1 MNRTVGIDTS
11 KVIDKYKLFWQY
23 PVITEEEFYN
33 QNSNDSNYLGF
44 PWATVIDKQYNLD
57 IIYNILKSTLSD
69 SDRSMRGLYTCCQHI
84 YFKKLANLWN
94 KLGID
99 IVYTPHK
106 VLGED
111 KITLDGGNEIKLK
124 SCPLYAVNYE
134 NGSLCRSNKDKNI
147 KANFIG
153 AYQSENYISDI
164 RLKLF
169 ELNKGNGH
177 NTGWGNLT
185 EKEGGS
191 ILIINTGEWHFNKIV
206 YSKTQNKNKEYPD
219 TAGDNSIHR
228 QKTEFYNNV
237 LNNSVYT
244 LSPSGAGPNS
254 IRFWEALSVGSIPIL
269 LADTLE
275 LPTLPNNELNWD
287 NAIIRVKE
295 SDVHKIPSI
304 IYNINKEETK
314 RKSIECMK
322 IYDFLRNNYIAKK
335 NINTPKCTEYIKNK
349 NIIHYCCGSYDIG
362 DFGGVARYD
371 YQLKTVFPNRVFFR
385 GPQQKNEMLSY
396 LNKLND
402 PSNIIVFTD
411 NHLACDIPNEFFVF
425 LVHHGCARTTAKFN
439 PDWEEPWKS
448 LCCKGQ
454 DLMLDIRDPNNTQ
467 IITISQSCTDDFIS
481 YYGDKYNKFKR
492 HKILHSSELDEVKD
506 LPFHKDP
513 PLRGDEHAVL
523 DKEKNKII
531 KVLGNW
537 NHIKKGKHIIPKIVD
552 KETRFDMIQ
561 LSIFPTQSVSINDS
575 DSKRNSNIN
584 KYNENKKQIY
594 NMVDV
599 FLQLSNSEGNSYAT
613 LDALACGIP
622 VVSTKVGLFYKDVP
636 NNCFVSLDTNKLKP
650 GEEDINYILE
660 RLDYAYNNRKELSL
674 NAKKWYTRTY
684 SFSNWKYK
692 MIELVMSYAGATGT
706 TGKGTTF
713 NSLISTT
720 NTTGGIE
727 KVYRDNFKGFFEIY
741 NQTYYNNNGG
751 MCSCDMFT
759 LYLTLKILNPKIVI
773 ESGVWNGLSTKL
785 IRETMGSS
793 TIIIC
798 IDPREVPPEMNG
810 GWRDTSKNTIYLTG
824 NNFIDFGKIELNT
837 LLRKL
842 LPRAIYENIQI
853 DKDVLVFFDDHQD
866 SVNRLLQT
874 INLGIKNIL
883 YNDNYPLG
891 CGSHY
896 SLEHFFKLD
905 NRKFCKLLEYKYKDK
920 RDYIKNSIDPD
931 GYFIF
936 PNILEGKIKTGEGYF
951 HCDYAMIKPVWA
963 ETAGGDT
970 NINNL
975 SAMRP
980 EGIVN
985 EDKLKIFSIHREK
998 YRWNTYIKLV

>member
-1 MNRTVGIDTS
+1 MDTG
-11 KVIDKYKLFWQY
+11 KIIEKYKLFWQY
-23 PVITEEEFYN
+23 PVITEKEFYN
-33 QNSNDSNYLGF
+33 QNKGDPNFLGF
-44 PWATVIDKQYNLD
+44 PWATIIDKRYNLD
-57 IIYNILKSTLSD
+57 IIFNILKSIIPVYTKNTKI
-69 SDRSMRGLYTCCQHI
+69 YTCCQHI
-84 YFKKLANLWN
+84 YFRRLANLWN
-94 KLGID
+94 KLGISV
-99 IVYTPHK
+99 VYTPHK
-106 VLGED
+106 VIGEEYLPD
-111 KITLDGGNEIKLK
+111 DPAAYGPGAKIELK

-134 NGSLCRSNKDKNI
+134 NGTLCRDRLEKNI
-147 KANFIG
+147 KCNFIG
-153 AYQSENYISDI
+153 AYQSENYISNI
-164 RLKLF
+164 RLILF
-169 ELNKGNGH
+169 DLNKGNGH
-177 NTGWGNLT
+177 KAPGWENLNET
-185 EKEGGS
+185 NGGP

-206 YSKTQNKNKEYPD
+206 YSKTQNYNNEYP
-219 TAGDNSIHR
+219 TGHAGVGEETEHKKR
-228 QKTEFYNNV
+228 TEFYNNV
-237 LNNSVYT
+237 LMNSVFT
-244 LSPSGAGPNS
+244 LAPSGAGPNS
-254 IRFWEALSVGSIPIL
+254 IRFWEALSIGSIPVL

-275 LPTLPNNELNWD
+275 LPTLPETTNLHWE
-287 NAIIRVKE
+287 NAIIRIKE

-304 IYNINKEETK
+304 LNSIDNDEI
-314 RKSIECMK
+314 KSRTRECIK
-322 IYDFLRNNYIAKK
+322 IYDFLRNNY
-335 NINTPKCTEYIKNK
+335 TGTVVQKNK
-349 NIIHYCCGSYDIG
+349 HIIHYCCGSYDIG

-385 GPQQKNEMLSY
+385 GPQQKNEMLAY
-396 LNKLND
+396 LNRLGD
-402 PSNIIVFTD
+402 PKNIIIFTD
-411 NHLACDIPNEFFVF
+411 NHLACDIPNKFFVY

-448 LCCKGQ
+448 LCCEGQ

-481 YYGDKYNKFKR
+481 YYGNKYNKFKR
-492 HKILHSSELDEVKD
+492 HKILHPSELDEIKD
-506 LPFHKDP
+506 QPMSTHQ
-513 PLRGDEHAVL
+513 GE
-523 DKEKNKII
+523 KEQKNQII

-561 LSIFPTQSVSINDS
+561 LSVFPTQSVSINDS

-594 NMVDV
+594 TKNDI

-613 LDALACGIP
+613 LDALACGTP

-636 NNCFVSLDTNKLKP
+636 DDCFVSLDTNKLKP

-660 RLDYAYNNRKELSL
+660 RLNYAYNNRKELSL
-674 NAKKWYTRTY
+674 NAKKWYKRTC

-692 MIELVMSYAGATGT
+692 MIELVMSSPGA

-713 NSLISTT
+713 KSLISTT

-741 NQTYYNNNGG
+741 NQTHYNNNGG

-798 IDPREVPPEMNG
+798 IDPREVPPESCG

-837 LLRKL
+837 MLRKL
-842 LPRAIYENIQI
+842 LPIAIYENIQI

-936 PNILEGKIKTGEGYF
+936 PNIFEGKIKTGEGYF
-951 HCDYAMIKPVWA
+951 HCEYAMINN
-963 ETAGGDT
+963 EGNN
-970 NINNL
+970 NIKNL
-975 SAMRP
+975 SDTCP